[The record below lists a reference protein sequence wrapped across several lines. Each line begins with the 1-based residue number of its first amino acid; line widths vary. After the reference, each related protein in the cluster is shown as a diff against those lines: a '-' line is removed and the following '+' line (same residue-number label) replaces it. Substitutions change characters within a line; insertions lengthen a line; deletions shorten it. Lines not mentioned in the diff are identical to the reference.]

1 MRKMKYIIVSTVVI
15 LLIIII
21 SALPFGISSFLDSTT
36 HGQSHQSNI
45 DTIQLNIISD
55 LTPIQKLRL
64 VGQGGFT
71 PVSNNQAT
79 LTKDKV
85 EQYAMNNLER
95 FTSAGLIDYADGDWV
110 ISTCEP
116 VLYYDIE
123 KAERNNIFW
132 KVQMEGVTNQSV
144 ELLIDDYTGEMY
156 FINYSSNVEII
167 DEDISIN
174 KTNVEHF
181 ATCYLGDI
189 SVEYSIVE
197 CRQTE
202 SNAWMMNVVCSDGM
216 DEVII
221 ELYLSIEGLHCTI
234 N

>member
-1 MRKMKYIIVSTVVI
+1 
-15 LLIIII
+15 
-21 SALPFGISSFLDSTT
+21 
-36 HGQSHQSNI
+36 
-45 DTIQLNIISD
+45 
-55 LTPIQKLRL
+55 
-64 VGQGGFT
+64 
-71 PVSNNQAT
+71 
-79 LTKDKV
+79 
-85 EQYAMNNLER
+85 
-95 FTSAGLIDYADGDWV
+95 
-110 ISTCEP
+110 
-116 VLYYDIE
+116 
-123 KAERNNIFW
+123 
-132 KVQMEGVTNQSV
+132 
-144 ELLIDDYTGEMY
+144 MY

-167 DEDISIN
+167 DEDISTN

>member
-71 PVSNNQAT
+71 PVSNNQAV
-79 LTKDKV
+79 LTKDQV
-85 EQYAMNNLER
+85 EQYAMINLER
-95 FTSAGLIDYADGDWV
+95 FALAGLIDYVNADWV

-116 VLYYDIE
+116 VLYYDVE

-132 KVQMEGVTNQSV
+132 KVQMESVTNQSA

-156 FINYSSNVEII
+156 FINYSSNVESI
-167 DEDISIN
+167 DEDISTS

-197 CRQTE
+197 CFQSD
-202 SNAWMMNVVCSDGM
+202 SNGWMMTVVCSDDMG
-216 DEVII
+216 EIII
-221 ELYLSIEGLHCTI
+221 ELSCSSEGLRCTI